1 MREWV
6 GWRESRRAVEERPQ
20 RLWPRGGGGLSS
32 GRLLVSG
39 ARRLLNKVRSLAPG
53 KAPVGRS
60 SGGGGQDAA
69 APGAAPTRA
78 RTQVGS
84 PVHRPLCPSY

>member
-1 MREWV
+1 M
-6 GWRESRRAVEERPQ
+6 GWLERESRRAVEERPQ

-53 KAPVGRS
+53 KAPVGEVVVVEVVKM
-60 SGGGGQDAA
+60 QQHLAQ
-69 APGAAPTRA
+69 P
-78 RTQVGS
+78 QH
-84 PVHRPLCPSY
+84 VHGPR

>member
-6 GWRESRRAVEERPQ
+6 GWRESRRAKEERPQ
-20 RLWPRGGGGLSS
+20 RLWLRGGGGLSS

-60 SGGGGQDAA
+60 EVVVVVVEVVKMQQHLAQ
-69 APGAAPTRA
+69 P
-78 RTQVGS
+78 QH
-84 PVHRPLCPSY
+84 VHGPR

>member
-6 GWRESRRAVEERPQ
+6 GWRESRGAVEERPQ

-53 KAPVGRS
+53 KAPVGRNEVVVVVVEVVRM
-60 SGGGGQDAA
+60 QQHLAQ
-69 APGAAPTRA
+69 P
-78 RTQVGS
+78 QH
-84 PVHRPLCPSY
+84 VHGPR

>member
-1 MREWV
+1 M
-6 GWRESRRAVEERPQ
+6 GWLERESRRAVEERPQ

-53 KAPVGRS
+53 KAPVERS
-60 SGGGGQDAA
+60 EVVVVEVVKMQQHLAQ
-69 APGAAPTRA
+69 P
-78 RTQVGS
+78 QH
-84 PVHRPLCPSY
+84 VHGPR

>member
-1 MREWV
+1 MAGERV
-6 GWRESRRAVEERPQ
+6 GELIEERPQ

-53 KAPVGRS
+53 KAPV
-60 SGGGGQDAA
+60 SGEVVVVEVVKMQQHLAQ
-69 APGAAPTRA
+69 P
-78 RTQVGS
+78 QH
-84 PVHRPLCPSY
+84 VHGPR